1 MASVFKRG
9 GKGNRGGYWYVS
21 WFDHTGKRRSKCAR
35 TTDKATAERIGAK
48 LETEAA
54 KRREGLI
61 DPQLEGY
68 VREAKRP
75 LAELVTEYKAK
86 LVANGRTERY
96 IAEAVGY
103 VERFAEAEGIETAAT
118 DKPRRDRARLNRS
131 RSVEWIEI
139 QTSRRCSCHRLS
151 QLIEIG

>member
-54 KRREGLI
+54 LRRDGVINAGEETVAQQSRRSIAEHLADFEAKMRAANRTAMHVSRTIAFVEQIATFANFTIAGDISADGLHRYGHTFRTKAS
-61 DPQLEGY
+61 QLE
-68 VREAKRP
+68 
-75 LAELVTEYKAK
+75 
-86 LVANGRTERY
+86 
-96 IAEAVGY
+96 
-103 VERFAEAEGIETAAT
+103 RFIRG
-118 DKPRRDRARLNRS
+118 
-131 RSVEWIEI
+131 
-139 QTSRRCSCHRLS
+139 
-151 QLIEIG
+151 